1 MSYQEGTAFAQF
13 RGPAVVNA
21 GVRSTGEK
29 QS

>member
-13 RGPAVVNA
+13 RGAAGVE
-21 GVRSTGEK
+21 GVRSKGEK